1 MIMRKRSI
9 LSKQSVTKRQ
19 KRKTGG
25 RIISV
30 IRHATHALFKS
41 FFFLVI
47 VSGISLSLMFGYHY
61 LQTSS
66 YAKLEK
72 VEVTGVDER
81 IKQELTDMC
90 DLDSYPSLLFLDL
103 KALKQKM
110 EKHPWIRSVKLKRR
124 FPSTLKVWAEKHTP
138 LALVVMDGIYLMNQ
152 WCEVFKEVNELD
164 DIDFPV
170 ITGVSQHR
178 PKGKRQLH
186 RAAHVIKTLAS
197 QKGPW
202 SLKKLSEVH
211 VKNKCLSLYF
221 SHLAAEIKVM
231 SDDFKNKI
239 CGLRKVRKHLRKTG
253 RIHQVIGINLNSAD
267 GAVVSFRKS

>member
-1 MIMRKRSI
+1 MKKRSI
-9 LSKQSVTKRQ
+9 LSKQSVAKKQ

-30 IRHATHALFKS
+30 IRPATHILFKS
-41 FFFLVI
+41 FFLLVI
-47 VSGISLSLMFGYHY
+47 VSGVSLTLMFGYHY

-66 YAKLEK
+66 YTKLEK

-81 IKQELTDMC
+81 IKYELIDMC

-124 FPSTLKVWAEKHTP
+124 FPSTLKVWAEKHAP
-138 LALVVMDGIYLMNQ
+138 LALVVMDGIYFMNQ

-164 DIDFPV
+164 DIDLPV
-170 ITGVSQHR
+170 ITGVSEHGLKR
-178 PKGKRQLH
+178 KRQLH

-197 QKGPW
+197 QKGPL
-202 SLKKLSEVH
+202 SLKELSEVH
-211 VKNKCLSLYF
+211 VKNKGISLYF
-221 SHLAAEIKVM
+221 SHLDAEINVM
-231 SDDFKNKI
+231 SDDFENKI
-239 CGLRKVRKHLRKTG
+239 CGLRKVRKHLRNTG
-253 RIHQVIGINLNSAD
+253 RIHQVIGIDLNSAD